1 MVTKRRNQPIK
12 SLEQIISQPMSLREN
27 RNRIV
32 ISKIIIRK
40 TTINKTVI
48 DKIVIKIQE
57 TQETRRQG
65 SKVMLRVKTRV
76 KETKKLKQE
85 DASHVEYAQKPHM
98 VICLGAQSFRST
110 FQANQE
116 DQLAHPRRFA

>member
-1 MVTKRRNQPIK
+1 MRPT
-12 SLEQIISQPMSLREN
+12 SLRED
-27 RNRIV
+27 RSKIV

-40 TTINKTVI
+40 TTINKTAI

-57 TQETRRQG
+57 IQETRRQG
-65 SKVMLRVKTRV
+65 SKGMLKRKIMVEKRR
-76 KETKKLKQE
+76 KLKQE
-85 DASHVEYAQKPHM
+85 DTSHVEYAQNPYM

-116 DQLAHPRRFA
+116 GQLAHPRRFA

>member
-1 MVTKRRNQPIK
+1 MRPT
-12 SLEQIISQPMSLREN
+12 SLRKD

-48 DKIVIKIQE
+48 DKVVIQIQE

-65 SKVMLRVKTRV
+65 SKGMLRAKTRV
-76 KETKKLKQE
+76 KETRKLKQE

-98 VICLGAQSFRST
+98 EICLDAQSFRST

>member
-1 MVTKRRNQPIK
+1 MRPT
-12 SLEQIISQPMSLREN
+12 SLREDKN
-27 RNRIV
+27 KIV

-40 TTINKTVI
+40 TTINKTAI

-57 TQETRRQG
+57 TQETRRPG
-65 SKVMLRVKTRV
+65 SKGMLRKKIMVEETRN
-76 KETKKLKQE
+76 LKQE

-98 VICLGAQSFRST
+98 VIFLGAQSFRST